1 MNEGQQRKAEGI
13 ARAQAN
19 PSAAPWRAVA
29 MRHLRELAL
38 TGEPFTSEDVTAR
51 AGQPPT
57 PNSVGALM
65 NTASRQGWIVRVGFG
80 QAERA
85 NQHAALISEWRG
97 VPVEVP
103 NPDSISPVRRG
114 PLCSCGKGE
123 IGHTTTHESTD
134 TPGIV
139 RIVREGKTD
148 QYMNVRE
155 VEQRAIDAAAQ
166 AKRAQT
172 QAEYEKT
179 PRHSPQGLLR
189 MGKVGIGIGR
199 FCPRCEGTGG
209 TIRDA
214 CTRCMGEGV
223 VT

>member
-1 MNEGQQRKAEGI
+1 MNEGQQRKQEGI
-13 ARAQAN
+13 ARVSGN
-19 PSAAPWRAVA
+19 PMAAPWRAVA
-29 MRHLRELAL
+29 IRRLRDLAL
-38 TGEPFTSEDVTAR
+38 TGEPFTSEDVTSV

-57 PNSVGALM
+57 PNSVGALLSG
-65 NTASRQGWIVRVGFG
+65 AARQGWIERVGFAPADH
-80 QAERA
+80 AEA
-85 NQHAALISEWRG
+85 HARIISEWIG
-97 VPVEVP
+97 VPDQVP
-103 NPDSISPVRRG
+103 NPAGVSPVRG

-123 IGHTTTHESTD
+123 VGHTTTHESTD

-155 VEQRAIDAAAQ
+155 VEQRAIDAAEA
-166 AKRAQT
+166 AKREQT
-172 QAEYEKT
+172 RAEYEKT
-179 PRHSPQGLLR
+179 PRHDPMGLLR

-199 FCPRCEGTGG
+199 FCPRCGGTGG